1 MKFLI
6 SENDIEKR
14 LDIFLTKR
22 LENMTRSNIKK
33 LIESKNVKI
42 NQKTINSPSKKIKK
56 NDIIFVELSLV
67 NEKKLLPS
75 KIKLDIHFEDKDIL
89 IINKPKGMVVHPGA
103 GNQENTLANALSFKY
118 KNNLSNLILFK

>member
-1 MKFLI
+1 
-6 SENDIEKR
+6 
-14 LDIFLTKR
+14 
-22 LENMTRSNIKK
+22 MTRSNIKK

-89 IINKPKGMVVHPGA
+89 IIN
-103 GNQENTLANALSFKY
+103 
-118 KNNLSNLILFK
+118 LIILKTAHWHC